1 MKYVL
6 DTNILIGLGRYE
18 TFQDYFLGQFLTPK
32 DKVTIPSVCLGEL
45 ESMSLRKRWGKAR
58 WEYLLNILKAFEV
71 HPIQGEKLYTAYA
84 NIETYSQ
91 NQHPTRKRPDKKSDK
106 MGKNDLWVAATAHVL
121 EATLITADKDFAHLD
136 GEFFQLLSI
145 NPDDFKD

>member
-6 DTNILIGLGRYE
+6 DTNILIGLGRHE
-18 TFQDYFLGQFLTPK
+18 AFQDYLLGQFLTLE
-32 DKVTIPSVCLGEL
+32 DEVIIPSVCLGEL
-45 ESMSLRKRWGKAR
+45 ESMSLRKRWGAAR
-58 WEYLLNILKAFEV
+58 WEYLLKILEAFEV
-71 HPIQGEKLYTAYA
+71 HPIQGEALYTAYA

-121 EATLITADKDFAHLD
+121 EATLITADKDFVHLD
-136 GEFFQLLSI
+136 GEYFELLSI
-145 NPDDFKD
+145 NPDDF

>member
-1 MKYVL
+1 MKYVV
-6 DTNILIGLGRYE
+6 DTNILFGLGKHRR
-18 TFQDYFLGQFLTPK
+18 FFLYFFKNFVAPENQII
-32 DKVTIPSVCLGEL
+32 IPAVCLGEL
-45 ESMSLRKRWGKAR
+45 ESMSLRKRWGKPR
-58 WEYLLNILKAFEV
+58 WEEFISILKNFKV
-71 HPIQGEKLYTAYA
+71 HPIQGKTLYTAYA

-121 EATLITADKDFAHLD
+121 KATLITADKDFAHLD